1 MPIHSHLLPVEAGDL
16 PLTVARSGGAG
27 AAVVVLPSAFGVGAD
42 LVAQMEE
49 LATSASLV
57 VAVDPFFRGDA
68 GFIPYDDMA
77 HVMKRMQALDVPRS
91 HRDFRAAI
99 AWARA
104 QAAGRPVV
112 ALGICFGGPY
122 ALLAAADGA
131 VNGVVTWH
139 GTRMEDHIARAAEM
153 RCPMRLH
160 FGGVDPFVPAK
171 AVDVL
176 RHAFAGRD
184 DVHFFVHAG
193 ATHGF
198 SHRAAPAAY
207 DAPAERAA
215 LASLRKLVEEL
226 GGQGGAWR

>member
-1 MPIHSHLLPVEAGDL
+1 MTIHSHLLPVEDGNL
-16 PLTVARSGGAG
+16 PLTIARAGGTG
-27 AAVVVLPSAFGVGAD
+27 AAVVVMPSAFGIGAD
-42 LVAQMEE
+42 LTAQMEE
-49 LATSASLV
+49 LAERASLV
-57 VAVDPFFRGDA
+57 VAVDPFFRSDA

-77 HVMKRMQALDVPRS
+77 HVMKRMQALDGPRS
-91 HRDFRAAI
+91 HRDSCAAL

-104 QAAGRPVV
+104 QTAGRPVV
-112 ALGICFGGPY
+112 ALGICFGGPN

-131 VNGVVTWH
+131 VDGVVTWH

-153 RCPMRLH
+153 RCPMRHH
-160 FGGVDPFVPAK
+160 FGGIDPFVPAK
-171 AVDVL
+171 AVDAL

-184 DVHFFVHAG
+184 DVRFFVHAG

-215 LASLRKLVEEL
+215 LASLRELVEEL
-226 GGQGGAWR
+226 GG